1 MRTECVNLKQAK
13 EKAYNATLSDESEKE
28 EESPKNFLAF
38 VAPHEDQDDLHY
50 SEHSDEKLKE
60 EYCVLY
66 MELMKLR
73 EPNQKKVMKLNTM
86 NTKRDTLLQKLTDL
100 EDELIDA

>member
-1 MRTECVNLKQAK
+1 
-13 EKAYNATLSDESEKE
+13 
-28 EESPKNFLAF
+28 

-50 SEHSDEKLKE
+50 SEHSDEKLKN

-73 EPNQKKVMKLNTM
+73 ESNSEEGDEAEHYEDR
-86 NTKRDTLLQKLTDL
+86 KRHITSKDH
-100 EDELIDA
+100 

>member
-50 SEHSDEKLKE
+50 SEHSDE
-60 EYCVLY
+60 
-66 MELMKLR
+66 
-73 EPNQKKVMKLNTM
+73 
-86 NTKRDTLLQKLTDL
+86 
-100 EDELIDA
+100 